1 MKSYKLQ
8 SFFWKLFWYNWVLF
22 RLINLLLIVCTL
34 QVFRADG
41 IYMLYFVLIYI
52 YFVLPIISI
61 INLFFVFLKPVK
73 LFAILHIIPSVF
85 GGLIVFWH
93 FYVRNLKEM
102 VFLIPILYSVIF
114 ILDFVIAYL
123 FMKNRSAEL

>member
-22 RLINLLLIVCTL
+22 RLINLLLIVCTF

-85 GGLIVFWH
+85 GGLIVFWL

>member
-1 MKSYKLQ
+1 
-8 SFFWKLFWYNWVLF
+8 
-22 RLINLLLIVCTL
+22 
-34 QVFRADG
+34 
-41 IYMLYFVLIYI
+41 MLYFVLIYI

-85 GGLIVFWH
+85 GGLIVFWL